1 MMIAASPSTASVAKP
16 TTIPESCIRGDESNP
31 VVDNDEPNRKQ
42 SPADAA
48 THTPLQSLA
57 VMSSAAPPA
66 APASPTDEF
75 LCQDCRRPVKPGSSG
90 VRIRSRTKKIY
101 QCANCN
107 SKRTVLSY
115 ALGGWPTNDF
125 RSWDEATKMHFY
137 RTLRGKDRTIQCMYA
152 RTQAHIQLNRKIGWD
167 SFDWQSFD
175 KLFDVAYSAA
185 GRVTKVTCRLKDSC
199 DAEVAQVMEDIL
211 SKMTQRFPVKADGKD
226 PKAQTRSPK
235 IKLRKPVSVTRM
247 PSVSSSRKKKE
258 KQLTA
263 TKQAAKR
270 RKKKYE
276 VITIKAKKKTTNNLA
291 KDCEGASL

>member
-1 MMIAASPSTASVAKP
+1 
-16 TTIPESCIRGDESNP
+16 
-31 VVDNDEPNRKQ
+31 
-42 SPADAA
+42 
-48 THTPLQSLA
+48 
-57 VMSSAAPPA
+57 
-66 APASPTDEF
+66 
-75 LCQDCRRPVKPGSSG
+75 
-90 VRIRSRTKKIY
+90 
-101 QCANCN
+101 
-107 SKRTVLSY
+107 
-115 ALGGWPTNDF
+115 
-125 RSWDEATKMHFY
+125 MHFY

-152 RTQAHIQLNRKIGWD
+152 RTQAHIQLNRKIDWD

-175 KLFDVAYSAA
+175 KLFVVAPDA

-211 SKMTQRFPVKADGKD
+211 SKMLQWFPVKADGKD